1 MKHDTPN
8 LWDVAKAV
16 LRGGITASD
25 AQIRIEL
32 KGLIYLS
39 FYLNNLGG
47 KTSKLNPQQTNKR
60 QDKDQS

>member
-8 LWDVAKAV
+8 LWDVAKTV

-39 FYLNNLGG
+39 FYLNKLGG
-47 KTSKLNPQQTNKR
+47 KKNQQIKPKASKQKVG
-60 QDKDQS
+60 

>member
-1 MKHDTPN
+1 MTPN

-39 FYLNNLGG
+39 FNLNNLGENQQI
-47 KTSKLNPQQTNKR
+47 KPKASKQKLG
-60 QDKDQS
+60 

>member
-32 KGLIYLS
+32 KGLIQLS

-47 KTSKLNPQQTNKR
+47 KNKQIKPKASKQKVG
-60 QDKDQS
+60 